1 MKFLKKKKIGN
12 KSKSNPLVIIHKINT
27 LLIILIKE
35 NGMKALKQCTEKNKC
50 KKETLIKQITRENH
64 ESL

>member
-27 LLIILIKE
+27 PLIILIKE
-35 NGMKALKQCTEKNKC
+35 NRKALKQCTEKNTC